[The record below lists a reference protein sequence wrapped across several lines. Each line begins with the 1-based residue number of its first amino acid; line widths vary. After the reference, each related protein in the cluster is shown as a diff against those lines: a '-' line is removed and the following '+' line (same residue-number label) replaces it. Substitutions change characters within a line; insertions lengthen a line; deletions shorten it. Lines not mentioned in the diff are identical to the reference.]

1 MKCYNVKCDEYNK
14 DIEPHCNGI
23 DGEILDYCKH
33 YKAEPES
40 KTIEELKSYNWKEEN
55 SCDDC
60 ITDKRDCVVLCRD
73 KDHYTPK
80 PKRVDLMAILRK
92 LQCDRQPIHSF
103 TGQARYEDLLEEMIK
118 RIEENTK

>member
-33 YKAEPES
+33 YKAEPKS
-40 KTIEELKSYNWKEEN
+40 KTIEELKSYNWKEEK

-73 KDHYTPK
+73 KDHYAPK
-80 PKRVDLMAILRK
+80 PKRVDLNEMVENYRNGCAVSTSPNFNAIL
-92 LQCDRQPIHSF
+92 C
-103 TGQARYEDLLEEMIK
+103 EMAK